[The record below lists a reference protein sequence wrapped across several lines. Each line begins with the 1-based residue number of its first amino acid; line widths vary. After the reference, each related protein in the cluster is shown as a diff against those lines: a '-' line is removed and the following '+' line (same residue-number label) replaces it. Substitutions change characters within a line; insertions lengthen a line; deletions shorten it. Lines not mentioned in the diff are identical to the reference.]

1 MYLLPLGVLCA
12 PFSVHSV
19 LKSSLPFYAPPLC
32 DFSASS
38 APLRYLSLS
47 IFVLRLRLSKE
58 SRSPPNHRLQI
69 FHRANH
75 PRRAARTAHR
85 SAHRPPRRTQIQ
97 SRRHTSFPES
107 APCWRPRPL
116 RRVPRHPPNRR
127 DQRNP

>member
-19 LKSSLPFYAPPLC
+19 LKSSLPFYSPPLC
-32 DFSASS
+32 DFSAASP
-38 APLRYLSLS
+38 PLRYLSLS

-75 PRRAARTAHR
+75 PRRAAPTAHR
-85 SAHRPPRRTQIQ
+85 SPHRPPRRTQIQ
-97 SRRHTSFPES
+97 SRRHTSLPQS
-107 APCWRPRPL
+107 APCCHSPPPL
-116 RRVPRHPPNRR
+116 PIHPHPPN
-127 DQRNP
+127 P